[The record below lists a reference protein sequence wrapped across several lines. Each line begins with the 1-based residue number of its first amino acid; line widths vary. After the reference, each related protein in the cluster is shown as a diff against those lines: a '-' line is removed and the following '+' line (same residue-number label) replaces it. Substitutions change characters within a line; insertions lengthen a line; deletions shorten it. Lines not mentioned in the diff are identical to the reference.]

1 MQCWHKTTDLHQK
14 RIGTKQTGRRTWLN
28 QQHITVS
35 LQCFDPFTI
44 FMFAELTNSPY
55 LLAASL
61 LLTLGTILAIS
72 GSLAL
77 FRARISA
84 FLVQA
89 LIASILLLSGTISG
103 AIALGING
111 YQSFT
116 REEIAANISVSPI
129 APQRFTATLRYPDG
143 QTRNFA
149 IAGDELY
156 IDAHILKWQPIANF
170 FGLHT
175 AYELERIGGRYRE
188 IEQER
193 SAERTI
199 HSLSLDKPVNLFSLR
214 QQHPLL
220 ALFFDAKYGSATF
233 VPITQTSEFQ
243 LKVST
248 TGLLMRELNNTRK
261 PN

>member
-1 MQCWHKTTDLHQK
+1 MLAQ
-14 RIGTKQTGRRTWLN
+14 
-28 QQHITVS
+28 
-35 LQCFDPFTI
+35 
-44 FMFAELTNSPY
+44 LTNSPY

-61 LLTLGTILAIS
+61 LLTLGIILTIS

-77 FRARISA
+77 FRARMST

-89 LIASILLLSGTISG
+89 LIASILLLSGMLSG
-103 AIALGING
+103 AIALGIQG

-129 APQRFTATLRYPDG
+129 AAQRFTATLRYPDG
-143 QTRNFA
+143 RIKNFV

-199 HSLSLDKPVNLFSLR
+199 HSLNQDKPINLFNLR
-214 QQHPLL
+214 QRHSIL

-248 TGLLMRELNNTRK
+248 TGLLMRELNDTHK